1 MTASYNA
8 RRSVT
13 DLPQSVDRFD
23 VVRILGKGGM
33 GTVYL
38 ARDQRLARLVAIK
51 VLHAEDL
58 AAEDRRARFLREA
71 RTAAAI
77 RHANVATIYEVG
89 ETVEG
94 VPFIVMEYCEGETLS
109 QRMRRRPIEAGEF
122 LSIARQIAA
131 GAAAAHEGGIVHRDL
146 KSANIMIE
154 PTGQVKILD
163 FGLAKT
169 LPTEF
174 SATAR
179 DSSASRMFGTLHYL
193 APEQVRGQ
201 PADPRTDLFSIGV
214 IFFQIATGQLPFNA
228 DAPLMVLEKIRDAE
242 PEPFVARDPA
252 FPTAATKIIGKL
264 LKKEPDNRYQSARD
278 LLADLD
284 ELDTPTARF
293 PTSASRSHSSL
304 GRTRARPRWMRLVIT
319 ILAFVVGAA
328 AIIYFNRHTKTAETA
343 QAATSAAPPPIRS
356 MAVMPLDNIS
366 NNTKDD
372 FLSVGLA
379 DALVTKLQQI
389 PSLQVR
395 PTSAVAGFHNKK
407 VDTKTAADQL
417 HVDSVLE
424 GHFLAAGDLVRV
436 NLQLTDSRTGYNVWA
451 DTIDGKRADLIKLI
465 DDVSSRT
472 VAGLNQKLG
481 VQKSGNASEPRS
493 SNPRAYEEYLRAR
506 ALSGSLLPAEHQAE
520 EAALRRAI
528 ALDSNFAAAYADLA
542 ISMSLG
548 QARGLDSGADVIER
562 AEFYARQAVRLDPNL
577 AAAHLA
583 LGRVFVRLPDRFRE
597 AVRENL
603 AALRLN
609 PNDTTALNNVAN
621 YYVSVGD
628 TQRVRCLG
636 DRLISLD
643 PNSNEA
649 KIRGYW
655 YVNAVDPDGALA
667 NAPPAL
673 AAKDTELAGRDIRAN
688 AFILLGNLPAAEAE
702 TARITKLVPQHYLGK
717 SLRAMIAAA
726 KGDRATAEA
735 ALKSFEPDAN
745 RLHWAAMRQALVY
758 AKLGDRDAAVR
769 WVNRGAEL
777 GNHSWFAWVKH
788 PWTQSLQTDPEF
800 QTILGRMKADLDDV
814 GGDVVGVYQLI
825 CRPSGPTV

>member
-1 MTASYNA
+1 M
-8 RRSVT
+8 RRSVS

-38 ARDQRLARLVAIK
+38 ARDQRLDRLVAVK

-89 ETVEG
+89 ETDEG

-154 PTGQVKILD
+154 PTGLVKILD

-169 LPTEF
+169 LPTALTTSRE
-174 SATAR
+174 
-179 DSSASRMFGTLHYL
+179 SSASRMFGTLHYL
-193 APEQVRGQ
+193 APEQIRGI
-201 PADPRTDLFSIGV
+201 PADARTDLFSIGV
-214 IFFQIATGQLPFNA
+214 IFFQMATGQLPFNA
-228 DAPLMVLEKIRDAE
+228 DAPLMVLEKIRDSE

-252 FPTAATKIIGKL
+252 FPAAATKIIGKL
-264 LKKEPDNRYQSARD
+264 LKKEPDNRYQTARD
-278 LLADLD
+278 LLADLE

-304 GRTRARPRWMRLVIT
+304 GRTRPRPRWMRLVVT
-319 ILAFVVGAA
+319 ILAFVIGAG
-328 AIIYFNRHTKTAETA
+328 AIIYFNRQTKPAE
-343 QAATSAAPPPIRS
+343 AAPPASAPPPIRS

-395 PTSAVAGFHNKK
+395 PTSAIAGFHNKK

-436 NLQLTDSRTGYNVWA
+436 NLQLTDSRTGYTVWA

-493 SNPRAYEEYLRAR
+493 SNPKAFEEYLRAR
-506 ALSGSLLPAEHQAE
+506 ALSGSLVAAEHQAE

-528 ALDSNFAAAYADLA
+528 ALDANFAAAYADLA
-542 ISMSLG
+542 IAMSLG
-548 QARGLDSGADVIER
+548 QARGLDSGADVTER

-655 YVNAVDPDGALA
+655 YVNAVDPEGALS
-667 NAPPAL
+667 NSPA
-673 AAKDTELAGRDIRAN
+673 AMAGKDTELAGRDIRAY

-726 KGDRATAEA
+726 NGDRATAEA

-758 AKLGDRDAAVR
+758 AKLGDRDAAMR
-769 WVNRGAEL
+769 WVNRSAEL

-800 QTILGRMKADLDDV
+800 QTVLGKMKADLDDV
-814 GGDVVGVYQLI
+814 GGDVIGVYQLI
-825 CRPSGPTV
+825 CRPSAPSV

>member
-1 MTASYNA
+1 MS
-8 RRSVT
+8 

-38 ARDQRLARLVAIK
+38 ARDQRLDRLVAVK
-51 VLHAEDL
+51 VLHTEDL

-89 ETVEG
+89 ETDEG

-154 PTGQVKILD
+154 PTGLVKILD

-169 LPTEF
+169 LPTEL
-174 SATAR
+174 TKR
-179 DSSASRMFGTLHYL
+179 ESSASRMFGTLHYL
-193 APEQVRGQ
+193 APEQIRGI
-201 PADPRTDLFSIGV
+201 PADARTDLFSIGV
-214 IFFQIATGQLPFNA
+214 IFFQMATGQLPFNA
-228 DAPLMVLEKIRDAE
+228 DAPLMVLEKIRDSE
-242 PEPFVARDPA
+242 PESFVARDPA
-252 FPTAATKIIGKL
+252 FPAAATKIIGKL
-264 LKKEPDNRYQSARD
+264 LKKEPDNRYQTASD
-278 LLADLD
+278 LLADLE
-284 ELDTPTARF
+284 ELDTLTARY

-304 GRTRARPRWMRLVIT
+304 GRTRARPRWLRLVVT
-319 ILAFVVGAA
+319 ILAFVIGAG
-328 AIIYFNRHTKTAETA
+328 AIVYFNRQTKPSE
-343 QAATSAAPPPIRS
+343 AAPQVSAPPPIRS

-395 PTSAVAGFHNKK
+395 PTSAIAGFHNKK

-481 VQKSGNASEPRS
+481 VQKAGNASEPRS
-493 SNPRAYEEYLRAR
+493 SNPRAFEEYLRAR
-506 ALSGSLLPAEHQAE
+506 ALSGSLVAAEHQAE

-542 ISMSLG
+542 IAMSLG
-548 QARGLDSGADVIER
+548 QARGLDTGADVTER

-583 LGRVFVRLPDRFRE
+583 LGRVFVRLPERFRE

-609 PNDTTALNNVAN
+609 PNDTNALNNVAN

-655 YVNAVDPDGALA
+655 YVNAVDPEGALT
-667 NAPPAL
+667 NSPA
-673 AAKDTELAGRDIRAN
+673 AMAGKDTELAGRDIRAN
-688 AFILLGNLPAAEAE
+688 AFILLGNLPSAEAE

-717 SLRAMIAAA
+717 SLRAMIAAS
-726 KGDRATAEA
+726 KGDRSTAEA
-735 ALKSFEPDAN
+735 ALKSFESDAN

-758 AKLGDRDAAVR
+758 AKLGDRDAAMH
-769 WVNRGAEL
+769 WVKRSAEL
-777 GNHSWFAWVKH
+777 GNHSWFAWLKH

-800 QTILGRMKADLDDV
+800 QTVLGKMKADLDDV
-814 GGDVVGVYQLI
+814 SGDVIGVYQLI
-825 CRPSGPTV
+825 CRPSGPAV